1 MIDRR
6 VRELNVLSD
15 LLPLETEAVKL
26 REYKAIII
34 SGGPNSVYD
43 ENAPQYDPDI
53 FKLGIPILGESL
65 YNVNKSIIFF
75 FADCFFTISCCVLI
89 VIQ

>member
-15 LLPLETEAVKL
+15 LLPLDTESAKL

-43 ENAPQYDPDI
+43 DSAPQYDPDI
-53 FKLGIPILGESL
+53 FKLGIPILGECL
-65 YNVNKSIIFF
+65 YNANYTLFECICGLFLLLLLSM
-75 FADCFFTISCCVLI
+75 
-89 VIQ
+89 